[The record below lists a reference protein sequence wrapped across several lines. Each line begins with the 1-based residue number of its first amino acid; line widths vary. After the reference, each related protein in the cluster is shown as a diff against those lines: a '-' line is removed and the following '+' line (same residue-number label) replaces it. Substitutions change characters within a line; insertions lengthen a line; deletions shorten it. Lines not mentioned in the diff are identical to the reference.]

1 MRISGYGAA
10 GSSQAAA
17 SAPKQGAAQAVR
29 TESKLDLKASDGF
42 ASSQLPA
49 GVGENVNIKA

>member
-10 GSSQAAA
+10 GSSHAV
-17 SAPKQGAAQAVR
+17 SAPKQVAAQPAR
-29 TESKLDLKASDGF
+29 TESKLDLKESDGF

-49 GVGENVNIKA
+49 GVGENLDIKA